1 MILSDFLKF
10 KGLKN
15 EILMNLKSVPKETKF
30 SPGAVTVLV
39 LAPFQIGHHGVL
51 VLENVTLVSKCGLE
65 LARPNFAQRS

>member
-1 MILSDFLKF
+1 
-10 KGLKN
+10 
-15 EILMNLKSVPKETKF
+15 MNLKSVLNGTKF

-65 LARPNFAQRS
+65 LARPNFAQKS